1 MTQIP
6 IPSVTATAAGPRAS
20 SGFSLVG
27 RQSLA
32 MLLDAY
38 RELSAR
44 KLFWLSMMLSG
55 IVVIAFAII
64 GINENGVTLLGYEVG
79 LPFFNTN
86 LIAPATFYKLVFQ
99 SLGVQIWLTWAA
111 TILALVSTA
120 GMIPEFIA
128 SGAIE
133 TTLSKPI
140 SRLRLFLTK
149 YLTSLLF
156 VALQVTVFT
165 FCSFMVIGFRGG
177 SWEFGLFLAIP
188 IVLTVF
194 SYLYCICALLGLLT
208 RSAIAA
214 LLLTVLVWFSIFIV
228 DAAEKNLLMFKSGY
242 DIAVKM
248 HDEQITKL
256 QTRLDAAKKK
266 AENPTPPASPKDSG
280 LTPAQE
286 AATKKFVSGIFGS
299 ITRKPKD
306 TAAAGAGSK
315 PPSPAPVNPATVNPA
330 TVNPPPP
337 GTPATTNESPA
348 PADEDSHDEPA
359 ERQRR
364 SSREAAK
371 AAKAADKAA
380 TPQEISAQIA
390 EWQTA
395 RKGTAETASSL
406 ATWHLGVFALKT
418 ALPKTSESTDL
429 LSRGL
434 FKADELSRLGDSAS
448 ENAGGPPINSGKVRV
463 PPRRLARTLEE
474 TLKSRSTLWIV
485 GTSMAF
491 QFTILG
497 IACIIFTR
505 RDF

>member
-1 MTQIP
+1 VTQIP

-20 SGFSLVG
+20 SGFSLIG

-55 IVVIAFAII
+55 IVVIAFAVI

-79 LPFFNTN
+79 LPFSNTKR
-86 LIAPATFYKLVFQ
+86 IAPATFYKLVFQ

-194 SYLYCICALLGLLT
+194 SYLYCICALLGLIT

-228 DAAEKNLLMFKSGY
+228 DAAEKNLLLFRSGY

-248 HDEQITKL
+248 HDEQIAKL
-256 QTRLDAAKKK
+256 QTRLEAAKKE
-266 AENPTPPASPKDSG
+266 AENPTPPAPPKDSG
-280 LTPAQE
+280 LTPGQE
-286 AATKKFVSGIFGS
+286 AATKNVVNNLLGGL
-299 ITRKPKD
+299 TRKPKD
-306 TAAAGAGSK
+306 PAAA
-315 PPSPAPVNPATVNPA
+315 SPAAKQTAPAA
-330 TVNPPPP
+330 TTT
-337 GTPATTNESPA
+337 TPAVAPPA
-348 PADEDSHDEPA
+348 PTDADASEEPI
-359 ERQRR
+359 ERQSR
-364 SSREAAK
+364 SAREAAR
-371 AAKAADKAA
+371 ATRAADKAA
-380 TPQEISAQIA
+380 TPEEISAQIA

-395 RKGTAETASSL
+395 RKGSAETAASL
-406 ATWHLGVFALKT
+406 ATWHIGVLALKT
-418 ALPKTSESTDL
+418 ALPKTGESAEL

-434 FKADELSRLGDSAS
+434 FKSDELSQWRDSAS
-448 ENAGGPPINSGKVRV
+448 ENGGGPPINIGKVRV
-463 PPRRLARTLEE
+463 PPRRAARAMEE
-474 TLKSRSTLWIV
+474 ALKSRSTLWIV

-491 QFTILG
+491 QVTILG